1 MQVSQ
6 NIKSHNQIQLLQ
18 TLIIFKDCNKKNLT
32 KKTPS
37 FHQMIEDADL
47 IKLKKTCT
55 ISFICI

>member
-18 TLIIFKDCNKKNLT
+18 TLIIFKYCNKKIWQ
-32 KKTPS
+32 KKPRS
-37 FHQMIEDADL
+37 FHQMIEDADI
-47 IKLKKTCT
+47 IKLKKTCI